1 MAYTKNTWSNG
12 DVITKTKLDNIENGI
27 YDNAVTHTSESAG
40 VISFKNGAGTTVFT
54 VTLPVY
60 NGGVS

>member
-1 MAYTKNTWSNG
+1 MAYTKNTWNNG
-12 DVITKTKLDNIENGI
+12 DTITKTKLDNIENGI
-27 YDNAVTHTSESAG
+27 YDNAVTQTSESSG
-40 VISFKNGAGTTVFT
+40 VISFKNAAGITVFT

>member
-1 MAYTKNTWSNG
+1 MAYTKNTWNNG
-12 DVITKTKLDNIENGI
+12 DTITKTKLDNIENGI
-27 YDNAVTHTSESAG
+27 YNNAVTQTSEASG
-40 VISFKNGAGTTVFT
+40 VISFKNAGGTTVFT

>member
-27 YDNAVTHTSESAG
+27 YDNAVTQTSESAG
-40 VISFKNGAGTTVFT
+40 VISFKNGAGATVFT

-60 NGGVS
+60 NGGNS

>member
-1 MAYTKNTWSNG
+1 MAYTKNTWNNG
-12 DVITKTKLDNIENGI
+12 DTITKTKLDNIENGI
-27 YDNAVTHTSESAG
+27 YDNAVTQTSESSG
-40 VISFKNGAGTTVFT
+40 VISFKNAAGTTVFT